1 MTEKQKE
8 LIKDNL
14 WAYEANFDFVKSFI
28 AAATEKFQSTYD
40 RSGIFYILKRFYF
53 FNTSPYYFCNQFI
66 NDS

>member
-28 AAATEKFQSTYD
+28 AAATE
-40 RSGIFYILKRFYF
+40 
-53 FNTSPYYFCNQFI
+53 
-66 NDS
+66 